1 MKAFLTI
8 SFLLVLCL
16 VPAPPSWAANKT
28 DAKNIAIGNATS
40 ATGAAAPEAI
50 APAADEA
57 PAAEEIA
64 PTAKKAARP
73 AIRKPKGLHV
83 KVQGDRLS
91 VNAKDQIFGNV
102 IALVANSA
110 EFDVDLT
117 NDVFDMKL
125 STRFMDAM
133 LQRGILRL
141 ISLIDQK
148 NYFIS
153 YRPDGSIKK
162 LEVYGDLASG
172 QRTLTGRRQRMA
184 PPPTPPTIVVPDRNR
199 RKRISRPPTGED
211 AKEAAEEPMEEEE
224 VLELYYKHFTPL
236 AGREEE
242 EAQAKPAPE
251 PAPTPAPAP
260 APAPAPV
267 LCPVGMVPAPAIDCP
282 DPDCVPEGG
291 PAPGTCILTAP
302 FIGP

>member
-1 MKAFLTI
+1 
-8 SFLLVLCL
+8 
-16 VPAPPSWAANKT
+16 
-28 DAKNIAIGNATS
+28 
-40 ATGAAAPEAI
+40 
-50 APAADEA
+50 
-57 PAAEEIA
+57 
-64 PTAKKAARP
+64 
-73 AIRKPKGLHV
+73 
-83 KVQGDRLS
+83 VQGDRLS

-172 QRTLTGRRQRMA
+172 QRT
-184 PPPTPPTIVVPDRNR
+184 